1 MVQTAA
7 KSEKLA
13 NFRRQKKRFRR
24 AEATADIEGL
34 ARNEATAGMRKF
46 WMIKGVPV
54 RDQIELLKAYYAKK
68 D

>member
-1 MVQTAA
+1 MAQLAA

-34 ARNEATAGMRKF
+34 SRNDEWGDAEILDDDRRARWR
-46 WMIKGVPV
+46 P
-54 RDQIELLKAYYAKK
+54 D
-68 D
+68 